1 MSADG
6 HVHGASDL
14 GIGTSVNKAADFSF
28 APSKTQWTVG
38 ANGRRDTNQHQIVE
52 SDFLLPPRSALS
64 DLKIKPGSV
73 TWQNRCPKHRGYQMN
88 SSPASLCFCRSSTSN
103 SSILCRSD
111 SLVTRSRRRQ

>member
-14 GIGTSVNKAADFSF
+14 GIGASVNKAADFSF

-52 SDFLLPPRSALS
+52 SDFVLLPRSALS
-64 DLKIKPGSV
+64 DFKDQTRERYVAK
-73 TWQNRCPKHRGYQMN
+73 QM
-88 SSPASLCFCRSSTSN
+88 SKAPRLSDEFIASISLLLPLFDKQFEHSL
-103 SSILCRSD
+103 SI
-111 SLVTRSRRRQ
+111 